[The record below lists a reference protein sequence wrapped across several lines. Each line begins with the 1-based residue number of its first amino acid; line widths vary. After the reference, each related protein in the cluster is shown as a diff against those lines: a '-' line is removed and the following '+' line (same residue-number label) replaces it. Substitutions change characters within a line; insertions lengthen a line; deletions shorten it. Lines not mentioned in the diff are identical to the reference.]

1 MVWYR
6 SIECQVYHYPAH
18 KRVCCRALYDRRPVP
33 SPPPLPAPAGAG
45 RVAAADGRLLFPSPP
60 SLLLRFRY
68 HSYRGWA
75 GLGGAGRCAAI
86 NGCGAGLGGAGWA
99 GRGLPHL
106 LHYRRDAAVI
116 AGGGA
121 GRGTTTPL
129 LLSYCRAAAAIA
141 GGGEGR
147 GRAVLCWAGAGQ
159 CHLII

>member
-68 HSYRGWA
+68 HSYRGRA
-75 GLGGAGRCAAI
+75 GLGAVCLTSSTTAGTPPSSQAA
-86 NGCGAGLGGAGWA
+86 GQGGARPRLSSSA
-99 GRGLPHL
+99 TAAPPLP
-106 LHYRRDAAVI
+106 
-116 AGGGA
+116 
-121 GRGTTTPL
+121 
-129 LLSYCRAAAAIA
+129 
-141 GGGEGR
+141 
-147 GRAVLCWAGAGQ
+147 
-159 CHLII
+159 